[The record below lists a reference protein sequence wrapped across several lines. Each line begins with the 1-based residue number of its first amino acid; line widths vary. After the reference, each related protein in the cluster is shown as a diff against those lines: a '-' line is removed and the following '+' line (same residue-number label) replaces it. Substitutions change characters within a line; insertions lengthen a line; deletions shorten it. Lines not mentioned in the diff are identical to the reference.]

1 MPINQAADEKLLAFI
16 KKYSKKHGYAPT
28 TREMATA
35 LGITSPGAVH
45 KRLVRLRRAGRVTWR
60 DNATRTITVAADG

>member
-16 KKYSKKHGYAPT
+16 ERYRNKYGYAPT

-35 LGITSPGAVH
+35 LGIRSPGAVH
-45 KRLVRLRRAGRVTWR
+45 KRLVRLRNAGRVTWR
-60 DNATRTITVAADG
+60 DNATRTIKVLAGG